1 MILSDPRSLIAI
13 ELKRRLNLA
22 YPGITIYE
30 GDGSVW
36 GEWTRELPCIHIYEQ
51 TEECKSSKIGAKN
64 VYSNTLPIQIEFIQ
78 KLQNLKLLFTEGR
91 KARINLRQAIELDDR
106 FVQNKGLEIEGSALA
121 ISYLMTATEIAHVV
135 PGVVDVAVMYD
146 FIYIEKFFG

>member
-1 MILSDPRSLIAI
+1 M
-13 ELKRRLNLA
+13 
-22 YPGITIYE
+22 
-30 GDGSVW
+30 
-36 GEWTRELPCIHIYEQ
+36 
-51 TEECKSSKIGAKN
+51 
-64 VYSNTLPIQIEFIQ
+64 PIQIEFIQ
-78 KLQNLKLLFTEGR
+78 KLQNPKLLFTEGR